1 MNRFSGKAL
10 ASAILLAGLLISGCV
25 PAPAVVKEESAPPK
39 AEAPAEAKPA
49 KQQATVRPT
58 VIMPP
63 LPPEKTDA
71 EILEEAK
78 LRAAALRPVVDSE
91 IAMVRPGPIPEPEV
105 KKPSAPVR
113 EAAPEASAQK
123 VRKPVQQLQEAEQS
137 STPVEDL
144 PAVAAAPVEKKAP
157 PAPRVAPADA
167 GSGKSSNGGVF
178 SSAEAPSL
186 TSMATFTT
194 SNGLPENLV
203 TAVFVDESDAWV
215 GTNGGGVAR
224 FNFAEN
230 NWIITKKVDGLISD
244 FVTDITK
251 YKGRIF
257 VGTDVGV
264 AIWDGIAWQNKQ
276 TEDKLELAN
285 STFALGDSTLWLAAR
300 NMRGGLLEFDGEK
313 WLNRSNIRA
322 GVILNNVSAMAF
334 DKKEIWLG
342 TTSRGLYVKR
352 ARDWEIFSVTEGI
365 ASNFIYSIA
374 VKEDKAFLGGCCGL
388 SYYDGS
394 RWTIFDVPDGLSHS
408 TVNDVVYDGDI
419 VWLGTKNGL
428 CAYNGEEFTSYY
440 AEDGVLV
447 DNRVT
452 SIFVRGDELWIG
464 TAGGLSR
471 LKKGE

>member
-1 MNRFSGKAL
+1 M
-10 ASAILLAGLLISGCV
+10 SAAVLAGFLLSGCV
-25 PAPAVVKEESAPPK
+25 PAPAVVKEEKVPAK
-39 AEAPAEAKPA
+39 AEAPVEAKPVKPA
-49 KQQATVRPT
+49 AAVRPT
-58 VIMPP
+58 VVMPP
-63 LPPEKTDA
+63 PPPEKSDA

-78 LRAAALRPVVDSE
+78 LRAAALRPVVDAE

-105 KKPSAPVR
+105 KKPSAPVKETPEPGAQR
-113 EAAPEASAQK
+113 LRKPPPTVEQSPAPIAAAVEAA
-123 VRKPVQQLQEAEQS
+123 V
-137 STPVEDL
+137 T
-144 PAVAAAPVEKKAP
+144 VAAAPVETKAAP
-157 PAPRVAPADA
+157 VTAAPAPQDASPAKGN
-167 GSGKSSNGGVF
+167 GSNSNGGVF
-178 SSAEAPSL
+178 TSAEAPAL
-186 TSMATFTT
+186 TSVASYTT

-203 TAVFVDESDAWV
+203 TAVYVDESDAWV

-244 FVTDITK
+244 FVTDIAK

-257 VGTDVGV
+257 VGTDVGIS
-264 AIWDGIAWQNKQ
+264 IWDGIAWQNKQ

-285 STFALGDSTLWLAAR
+285 STFAPGENTLWLAAR

-408 TVNDVVYDGDI
+408 TVNDVVYDGAI